1 MTDFLEAAAA
11 FLLSWEFVSALWI
24 GVLLGAWTWTQRV
37 CLRQRE
43 ALLAAGWTRRLAR
56 LKEREQAL
64 GALEHVQ
71 RNVVLTEVRVR
82 FECPECG
89 EVEARAAG
97 VMCEACRAVLGM
109 TGIQK
114 QRVFDEI
121 RKQVE
126 GDR

>member
-1 MTDFLEAAAA
+1 MDFLEAAAA

-24 GVLLGAWTWTQRV
+24 GVLLGAWTQRV

-43 ALLAAGWTRRLAR
+43 ALLAAGWTRRLER
-56 LKEREQAL
+56 VKERERAL
-64 GALEHVQ
+64 DALEHVQ
-71 RNVVLTEVRVR
+71 RNVVLTEVKVR
-82 FECPECG
+82 FECLECG

-114 QRVFDEI
+114 QRIFDEI

-126 GDR
+126 GNR